1 MLSRFNTAT
10 SSSIFSGGL
19 TPQGS
24 FATDDWSLTFV
35 SDDGQAILE
44 SSASLEGQARGGMD
58 SGASLTAQME
68 SMAGVS
74 FACGILE
81 RAMPH
86 IHNDE
91 VRAATATAAYVRE
104 AVLTHEEG
112 RSTSFVPK

>member
-58 SGASLTAQME
+58 SASLTAQME

-91 VRAATATAAYVRE
+91 VRAATATAAYSKE
-104 AVLTHEEG
+104 AVLLTHEEG
-112 RSTSFVPK
+112 RSTSSVRN